1 MKTKPRWD
9 APHLEGL
16 RWDYAQLHLA
26 QREIDERERNRPI
39 ISFAAF
45 ALGLA
50 LWIVGLVAL
59 ACLVRP

>member
-1 MKTKPRWD
+1 MKKSRWD

-26 QREIDERERNRPI
+26 QRQINEREANKPI
-39 ISFAAF
+39 IGFGIF
-45 ALGLA
+45 CLGLA

-59 ACLVRP
+59 ACVVQP